1 MWTREGFKKSVQN
14 KALERDGTGRDRE
27 RGETGL
33 REGRSSRKE
42 ASSGKGRDRERG
54 DNVSLSHKR
63 FNCQN
68 LLFSSPLFSPSTP
81 PSLFSNMR
89 TNFAFLKGVIK
100 QKHENDRASTELL
113 RKLQAS
119 VQAYT
124 HRVSTRIYN

>member
-1 MWTREGFKKSVQN
+1 MWTREGFKKSVQK

-68 LLFSSPLFSPSTP
+68 LLFSLRSTAGP
-81 PSLFSNMR
+81 
-89 TNFAFLKGVIK
+89 
-100 QKHENDRASTELL
+100 
-113 RKLQAS
+113 
-119 VQAYT
+119 
-124 HRVSTRIYN
+124 VSSAGGR